1 MSPTTTITKH
11 IDTSRTL
18 MGGFAATIVITLMM
32 YFGASMM
39 IGAPM
44 DIAGELARMIGA
56 PWIFGM
62 LIHFVLGTAT
72 FSFAYAFAA
81 PRFLPGNAPIRGIS
95 WGIALWLVAM
105 VMMSPM
111 MGKGLFMG
119 AMPVAMASLVGHLAY
134 GLTLGMIVPIPAKH
148 T

>member
-1 MSPTTTITKH
+1 MDVT
-11 IDTSRTL
+11 RTL
-18 MGGFAATIVITLMM
+18 IGGFAATIVITLMM

-56 PWIFGM
+56 PWLLGM
-62 LIHFVLGTAT
+62 VMHFVLGTAI
-72 FSFAYAFAA
+72 FAFAYVFVA
-81 PRFLPGNAPIRGIS
+81 PMILPGNAPIRGMT
-95 WGIALWLVAM
+95 WGIVLWLVAM
-105 VMMSPM
+105 LMMSPM

-119 AMPVAMASLVGHLAY
+119 AMPAAVASLVGHLAY

-148 T
+148 A